1 MSEHTPSPREMVE
14 LVRQMVE
21 GRDGVSFPDLFAED
35 GVLEYPF
42 TTPNFPSVYKGLPAI
57 RALFER
63 MAEARDLFDID
74 EVTATVHE
82 TNDPE
87 LVIAEIFHHGQS
99 HVTNRPYQSLAL
111 GIIRVRDGKIVH
123 YRDFMNPLAV
133 SELVGRLPDLVASL
147 SGSGTGAG
155 R

>member
-1 MSEHTPSPREMVE
+1 MSEHILSPVEMVE
-14 LVRQMVE
+14 LVRKMVE
-21 GRDGVSFPDLFAED
+21 GRDGVMFVDLFAED

-42 TTPNFPSVYKGLPAI
+42 AAPGFPNVYKGRSTIA
-57 RALFER
+57 AWVER
-63 MAEARDLFDID
+63 MGGSRTLFDIH
-74 EVTATVHE
+74 EVTAVVHE

-87 LVIAEIFHHGQS
+87 VVIAEISHHGHS
-99 HVTNRPYQSLAL
+99 HVTDRPYEAHAL

-123 YRDFMNPLAV
+123 YRDYMNPLAMA
-133 SELVGRLPDLVASL
+133 ELLGRTPDLVAAL

>member
-1 MSEHTPSPREMVE
+1 MTTPREMVE
-14 LVRQMVE
+14 LVRKMVE
-21 GRDGVSFPDLFAED
+21 GRDGVMFVDLFAED

-42 TTPNFPSVYKGLPAI
+42 AAPGFPTVYKGRQEI
-57 RALFER
+57 RALVGR
-63 MAEARDLFDID
+63 MSEARQLFDIE

-82 TNDPE
+82 TDDPE
-87 LVIAEIFHHGQS
+87 VVVAEIAHHGQS
-99 HVTNRPYQSLAL
+99 HVTDRPYQALAL

-123 YRDFMNPLAV
+123 YKDYMNPLSMA
-133 SELVGRLPDLVASL
+133 ELLGRLPELVAAL